1 MSGNDIGSGTSGSA
15 IGKEALFPNYGR
27 FPIRLVKGKGSRV
40 WDANGKEYLDFM
52 SGIAVANLG
61 HAPETVKEALKAQ
74 LDELWHVSNL
84 FEIPGQ
90 EELAG
95 MLARLSCADL
105 AFFCNSGAEANEA
118 AIKLARRYNRKV
130 LGNSRYE
137 IITFRQ
143 SFHGRTLATLT
154 ATGQDKVKDGFDP
167 LPDGF
172 VHVDYNDIEALK
184 AAVTDRTCAIMMEF
198 VQGEGG
204 VRPADAA
211 FIAAVQSLCAEHRL
225 LLIADEIQTG
235 IGRTGTMFS
244 YEQFGA
250 EPDII
255 TLAKGLASGFPM
267 GAMLGKAFL
276 REGFTAGTHGSTFG
290 GTPIACAAGIATL
303 RTMER
308 EGIPARAKRL
318 GEAGLKRLRSALA
331 DHPALVD
338 VRGLGLIIGVEM
350 NHPVGDIVAKAQE
363 EGLLVITAGPNVIR
377 LLPALTISEDEW
389 NQGLDLLAGLII
401 NTKNSIFA

>member
-1 MSGNDIGSGTSGSA
+1 MT
-15 IGKEALFPNYGR
+15 KEALFPNYGR

-40 WDANGKEYLDFM
+40 WDEAGKEYLDFM
-52 SGIAVANLG
+52 SGIAVTNLG
-61 HAPETVKEALKAQ
+61 HAPESVTEALKKQ

-90 EELAG
+90 EKLAG
-95 MLARLSCADL
+95 ILARLSCADL

-118 AIKLARRYNRKV
+118 AIKLARRYHRKV
-130 LGNSRYE
+130 LGNGRYE
-137 IITFRQ
+137 VITFNK

-167 LPDGF
+167 LPTGF
-172 VHVDYNDIEALK
+172 VHVDYNDVDALK
-184 AAVTDRTCAIMMEF
+184 AAVNERTAAIMLEF

-204 VRPADAA
+204 VNPAAPAFVDAVKA
-211 FIAAVQSLCAEHRL
+211 LCAEHGL

-235 IGRTGTMFS
+235 IGRTGTFFG

-276 REGFTAGTHGSTFG
+276 RDAFTAGTHGSTFG
-290 GTPIACAAGIATL
+290 GTPIACAAAIATL
-303 RTMER
+303 ETMEQG
-308 EGIPARAKRL
+308 GIPARAKRL
-318 GEAGLKRLRSALA
+318 GEQGVERLRSKLSGY
-331 DHPALVD
+331 DGLVE
-338 VRGLGLIIGVEM
+338 VRGMGLLIGIELQG
-350 NHPVGDIVAKAQE
+350 PVGDIVKKAQDA
-363 EGLLVITAGPNVIR
+363 GLLVITAGTNVLR
-377 LLPALTISEDEW
+377 LLPALTIPEDDW
-389 NQGLDLLAGLII
+389 NRGLDMLAALIAEDA
-401 NTKNSIFA
+401 KNGIFV

>member
-1 MSGNDIGSGTSGSA
+1 MT
-15 IGKEALFPNYGR
+15 KEALFPNYGR
-27 FPIRLVKGKGSRV
+27 FPIRLVKGKGSRL
-40 WDANGKEYLDFM
+40 WDEAGKEYLDFM

-61 HAPETVKEALKAQ
+61 HAPESVVEALKNQ

-90 EELAG
+90 EKLAG
-95 MLARLSCADL
+95 ILARLSCADL

-118 AIKLARRYNRKV
+118 AIKLARRYHRKV

-137 IITFRQ
+137 IITFNK

-154 ATGQDKVKDGFDP
+154 ATGQEKVKDGFDP
-167 LPDGF
+167 LPTGF
-172 VHVDYNDIEALK
+172 VHVDYNDAEALK
-184 AAVTDRTCAIMMEF
+184 AAVTDKTAAIMLEF

-204 VRPADAA
+204 VNGATPA
-211 FIAAVQSLCAEHRL
+211 FVEAVQALCKEHGL

-235 IGRTGTMFS
+235 IGRTGTFFS

-276 REGFTAGTHGSTFG
+276 RDGLSAGSHGSTFG
-290 GTPIACAAGIATL
+290 GTPIACAAAIATL
-303 RTMER
+303 ETMER
-308 EGIPARAKRL
+308 DGIPARAKRL
-318 GEAGLKRLRSALA
+318 GEQGVARLREKLSGF
-331 DHPALVD
+331 DGLVE
-338 VRGLGLIIGVEM
+338 VRGLGLLIGIELK
-350 NHPVGDIVAKAQE
+350 NAVGDIVKKAQDA
-363 EGLLVITAGPNVIR
+363 GLLVITAGPNVLR
-377 LLPALTISEDEW
+377 LLPALTIPEEDW
-389 NQGLDLLAGLII
+389 NRGLDLLAGLITADAKDGI
-401 NTKNSIFA
+401 HA

>member
-1 MSGNDIGSGTSGSA
+1 MTD
-15 IGKEALFPNYGR
+15 ALFPNYAR
-27 FPIRLVKGKGSRV
+27 FPIRLVKGQGSKV
-40 WDANGKEYLDFM
+40 WDEAGKEYLDFT

-61 HAPETVKEALKAQ
+61 HAPESVKEALKAQ

-84 FEIPGQ
+84 FQIPGQ
-90 EELAG
+90 EKLAA
-95 MLARLSCADL
+95 LLTENSCADL

-130 LGNSRYE
+130 LGNERYE

-167 LPDGF
+167 LPGGF
-172 VHVDYNDIEALK
+172 VHVDYNDADALQG
-184 AAVTDRTCAIMMEF
+184 AVNDRTCAIMLEF

-211 FIAAVQSLCAEHRL
+211 FTEAVKALCKEHGL

-244 YEQFGA
+244 YEQFDA

-255 TLAKGLASGFPM
+255 TLAKGLGSGFPM

-276 REGFTAGTHGSTFG
+276 REGFSAGTHGSTFG
-290 GTPIACAAGIATL
+290 GTPLACAAGIATIEAL
-303 RTMER
+303 MR
-308 EGIPARAKRL
+308 EALPARAKRL
-318 GEAGLKRLRSALA
+318 GEQGLACLREKLAG
-331 DHPALVD
+331 HPELVE
-338 VRGLGLIIGVEM
+338 VRGRGLIIGIELKSA
-350 NHPVGDIVAKAQE
+350 VGDIVAKAQE
-363 EGLLVITAGPNVIR
+363 EGLLVISAGPNVLR
-377 LLPALTISEDEW
+377 LVPPLTIEEEDW
-389 NQGLDLLAGLII
+389 NRGLDLLAGII
-401 NTKNSIFA
+401 ASAKNGIYA

>member
-1 MSGNDIGSGTSGSA
+1 MTT
-15 IGKEALFPNYGR
+15 GKEALFPNYGR

-40 WDANGKEYLDFM
+40 WDEAGKEYLDLM

-61 HAPETVKEALKAQ
+61 HAPEPVLEALKRQ

-90 EELAG
+90 ERLAAL
-95 MLARLSCADL
+95 LARLSCADL

-118 AIKLARRYNRKV
+118 AIKLARRYHRKV
-130 LGNSRYE
+130 LGNNRYE
-137 IITFRQ
+137 IITFRN

-167 LPDGF
+167 LPTGF
-172 VHVDYNDIEALK
+172 VHVDYNDVDGLK
-184 AAVTDRTCAIMMEF
+184 SAITDKTAAIMLEF

-204 VRPADAA
+204 VRPASPD
-211 FIAAVQSLCAEHRL
+211 FVAAVKSLCAEHGL

-235 IGRTGTMFS
+235 IGRTGTFFA
-244 YEQFGA
+244 YEQFDA

-267 GAMLGKAFL
+267 GAMLGKAYL
-276 REGFTAGTHGSTFG
+276 SDGFSAGSHGSTFG
-290 GTPIACAAGIATL
+290 GTPIACAAALATL
-303 RTMER
+303 ETMEK

-318 GEAGLKRLRSALA
+318 GEQGAERLRSALSGV
-331 DHPALVD
+331 PGLVE
-338 VRGLGLIIGVEM
+338 VRGRGLLLGIEM
-350 NHPVGDIVAKAQE
+350 AAPVAGIVTKAQE
-363 EGLLVITAGPNVIR
+363 AGLLVITAGPNVLR
-377 LLPALTISEDEW
+377 LLPALTIEEEQW
-389 NQGLDLLAGLII
+389 NRGLDTLAGLIAAESKDGI
-401 NTKNSIFA
+401 YA

>member
-1 MSGNDIGSGTSGSA
+1 MT
-15 IGKEALFPNYGR
+15 KEALFPNYGR

-40 WDANGKEYLDFM
+40 WDEAGKEYLDFM

-61 HAPETVKEALKAQ
+61 HAPEPVLEALKNQ

-90 EELAG
+90 EKLAG
-95 MLARLSCADL
+95 ILARLSCADL

-118 AIKLARRYNRKV
+118 AIKLARRYHRKV
-130 LGNSRYE
+130 LGNDRYE
-137 IITFRQ
+137 IITFNK

-167 LPDGF
+167 LPTGF
-172 VHVDYNDIEALK
+172 VHVDYNDVEALK
-184 AAVTDRTCAIMMEF
+184 AAVTDKTAAIMLEF

-204 VRPADAA
+204 VNAVTPAFVETVKA
-211 FIAAVQSLCAEHRL
+211 LCAEHGL
-225 LLIADEIQTG
+225 LMIADEIQTG
-235 IGRTGTMFS
+235 IGRTGTFFS

-276 REGFTAGTHGSTFG
+276 RDGLSAGSHGSTFG
-290 GTPIACAAGIATL
+290 GTPIACAAAIATL
-303 RTMER
+303 ETMER
-308 EGIPARAKRL
+308 DGIPARAKRL
-318 GEAGLKRLRSALA
+318 GEQGVARLRERLSGF
-331 DHPALVD
+331 DGLVE
-338 VRGLGLIIGVEM
+338 VRGLGLLIGVELKE
-350 NHPVGDIVAKAQE
+350 PVGDIVKKAQDA
-363 EGLLVITAGPNVIR
+363 GLLVITAGPNVLR
-377 LLPALTISEDEW
+377 LLPALTIPEEDW
-389 NQGLDLLAGLII
+389 NRGLDLLAGLIVTADAKDGI
-401 NTKNSIFA
+401 HA